1 MGKSAMKC
9 VLMALLGVAALATAQ
24 TLTEEKDKPATP
36 SAKDIMAQWAE
47 LNAPGPHHQRFKE
60 AAGKWKTE
68 MKMWMGPGEPTV
80 SPGASTMELVFDGR
94 YLKEHYRCLS
104 TEMPFEGMQLMGYD
118 NIKKKHVSV
127 WIDSMSTGITQMEGT
142 YDEATKTLTM
152 TGQTDDPITGPT
164 KMRSVT
170 REVSKDK
177 CVMEMYQTG
186 HDGKEQKCM
195 EVTYTRES

>member
-1 MGKSAMKC
+1 
-9 VLMALLGVAALATAQ
+9 
-24 TLTEEKDKPATP
+24 
-36 SAKDIMAQWAE
+36 
-47 LNAPGPHHQRFKE
+47 
-60 AAGKWKTE
+60 
-68 MKMWMGPGEPTV
+68 
-80 SPGASTMELVFDGR
+80 
-94 YLKEHYRCLS
+94 
-104 TEMPFEGMQLMGYD
+104 MPFEGMQLMGYD

-152 TGQTDDPITGPT
+152 TGQTDDPIAGPT

-186 HDGKEQKCM
+186 PDGKEQKCM